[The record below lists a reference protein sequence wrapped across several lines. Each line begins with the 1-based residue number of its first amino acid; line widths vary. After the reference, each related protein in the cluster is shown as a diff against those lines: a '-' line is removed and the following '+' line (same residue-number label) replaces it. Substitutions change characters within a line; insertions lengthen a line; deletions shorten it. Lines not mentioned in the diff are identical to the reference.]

1 MLKKA
6 NHQSRPPV
14 AATTPAQVP
23 LMPTDL
29 TQSLLSGMDFVKT
42 FWGSLPESVPG
53 FVVPTV
59 DVDELDKRIT
69 DLRAVEAWLA
79 VNSNLLRT
87 TIQSLEVQRNTI
99 AAIQSFGGNLGGL
112 TQDLLEGKNGPAHP
126 AAAPPTRTRVA
137 AEGSKASRAGPD
149 RAAPENFAHK
159 VQATDPQAIFG
170 RSGAA
175 WLGLLE
181 DQFARVVSSALASGM
196 SASASSKPRP
206 RAAPASPSNPKR
218 AGAKRATAKSK
229 RSAT

>member
-6 NHQSRPPV
+6 NHQSRPPD
-14 AATTPAQVP
+14 AATTPAPVP
-23 LMPTDL
+23 LMSTDL

-99 AAIQSFGGNLGGL
+99 AAIQSFGGNFAGL
-112 TQDLLEGKNGPAHP
+112 AQGHLQNKNDPEHP
-126 AAAPPTRTRVA
+126 APRGASHASVPPGAKPTRTKA
-137 AEGSKASRAGPD
+137 AADGTEAPHAGSNRAMPED
-149 RAAPENFAHK
+149 AAHNA
-159 VQATDPQAIFG
+159 QAADPQAIFG

-181 DQFARVVSSALASGM
+181 DQFTRVV
-196 SASASSKPRP
+196 
-206 RAAPASPSNPKR
+206 
-218 AGAKRATAKSK
+218 
-229 RSAT
+229 